1 MLVHEKILKSLT
13 STSIGR
19 VNSSTKVVKKPASP
33 PKTSADVDLDI
44 GLRHNMVGCLKRWM
58 IGCNSYLRLY

>member
-13 STSIGR
+13 SKPIGR
-19 VNSSTKVVKKPASP
+19 VNFSTKVVKKPASP

-44 GLRHNMVGCLKRWM
+44 GLWHNMVGCLKRCM
-58 IGCNSYLRLY
+58 IGCNSCLRLY